1 MERVVVVIGLLLLGG
16 GLTPGTG
23 LAQEPAWVWPLD
35 EPPKVSRPFAPP
47 ASRYGSGHRG
57 ADLPGEVGAV
67 VVAAGPGRVSYAGLL
82 AGRGVVV
89 VVHGDLRTTYEPVTA
104 SVPVGSSVEAGTPIG
119 QLEPTHAGCPATA
132 CLHWGL
138 RRGEDYLDPVR
149 LVDRGPARL
158 LPLGDA
164 AAPGAPPGFGGAPV
178 PGGEAAGPGP
188 ASSIPSAAGPEPGG
202 SDPAADEPGSD
213 ERAGEDRGTGPA
225 PDGWALRAAQLPLDL
240 AAVAVLVAGL
250 ALVVRRWPG
259 PGHPAGGGSAA
270 HAPDD
275 SAGPDALVLQLDA
288 ERLRRRAG

>member
-1 MERVVVVIGLLLLGG
+1 MLMVLAAPVGLVG
-16 GLTPGTG
+16 PPTG
-23 LAQEPAWVWPLD
+23 PAVAQTPAWLWPLPGPH
-35 EPPKVSRPFAPP
+35 EVSRPFAPP

-57 ADLPGEVGAV
+57 ADLAGEVGAV

-104 SVPVGSSVEAGTPIG
+104 SVTVGTSVDTGAPIG
-119 QLEPTHAGCPATA
+119 RLEATHAGCPAAA

-164 AAPGAPPGFGGAPV
+164 AV
-178 PGGEAAGPGP
+178 PGGEAAATGP
-188 ASSIPSAAGPEPGG
+188 AVPVPVPSAARPEPGG
-202 SDPAADEPGSD
+202 SEPVGAES
-213 ERAGEDRGTGPA
+213 ASEDRGTGPA

-240 AAVAVLVAGL
+240 AAVAVLVVGL

-259 PGHPAGGGSAA
+259 PGHPAGGGSSA